1 MIRDS
6 GQSNELLN
14 AVAATVS
21 PSSQVKRY
29 FTVPE
34 LMRLTCATRKQIT
47 YWAKIQLLV
56 PTIRYPDANIGQ
68 PASFYSI
75 NDAVK
80 CLIIC
85 ELRKSGFSPKQVQ
98 QVAQNLA
105 TRNMRLDNSSGY
117 LLTDGYSVYYA
128 EDNNA
133 VVDIL
138 KHHRQM
144 LLLVPI
150 QEQVA
155 KIQEAA

>member
-1 MIRDS
+1 
-6 GQSNELLN
+6 
-14 AVAATVS
+14 
-21 PSSQVKRY
+21 
-29 FTVPE
+29 
-34 LMRLTCATRKQIT
+34 
-47 YWAKIQLLV
+47 
-56 PTIRYPDANIGQ
+56 
-68 PASFYSI
+68 
-75 NDAVK
+75 
-80 CLIIC
+80 
-85 ELRKSGFSPKQVQ
+85 
-98 QVAQNLA
+98 
-105 TRNMRLDNSSGY
+105 MRLDNSSGY